1 MPRGGAVMLL
11 AFQVFL
17 AIHIVAG
24 ATGIIAFWVPVLG
37 RKGSPNHRRWGRVF
51 NRCMLAVGC
60 AAIGLSTATLIDPLG
75 THPHLAGHPDFRDP
89 ALIRAV
95 FGWMMLYL
103 AILTIN
109 LTWYGWLAVR
119 NGRRHHLNREWRN
132 RALQWLV
139 LAAAVNC
146 AVQAWLAGIPLLAG
160 MAVIGFA
167 TVGTNWHFLRQDDP
181 GPTLWLREH
190 IKALVGAG
198 ISVYTAFF
206 AFGAVRVAPFLALNP
221 LLWAIPLVVGLTLI
235 VVHRRR
241 VLRQHAA
248 SRSAVPAAS

>member
-1 MPRGGAVMLL
+1 MLL

-37 RKGSPNHRRWGRVF
+37 AKGGRNHRRWGRVF
-51 NRCMLAVGC
+51 NYCMLIVGC
-60 AAIGLSTATLIDPLG
+60 AAIGLSTATLLDPLG
-75 THPHLAGHPDFRDP
+75 THPHLASHPEFQDP

-119 NGRRHHLNREWRN
+119 NGRRHQLNREWRN
-132 RALQWLV
+132 EVLQWVLLV
-139 LAAAVNC
+139 AAGNC

-160 MAVIGFA
+160 MSVIGFA
-167 TVGTNWHFLRQDDP
+167 TVGTNWYFLWQDEP
-181 GPTLWLREH
+181 PPNLWLKEH

-221 LLWAIPLVVGLTLI
+221 VLWAIPLTVGLALI
-235 VVHRRR
+235 IWHRRQ
-241 VLRQHAA
+241 VDRQSAA
-248 SRSAVPAAS
+248 TQRAAPAAS

>member
-1 MPRGGAVMLL
+1 MLL
-11 AFQVFL
+11 VFQVFL

-24 ATGIIAFWVPVLG
+24 ATGIVAFWVPVAG
-37 RKGSPNHRRWGRVF
+37 RKGGTRHRRWGRLF
-51 NRCMLAVGC
+51 NYCMLTVGV

-75 THPHLAGHPDFRDP
+75 THPHLATHAEFSDP

-119 NGRRHHLNREWRN
+119 NGRDHHRNREWRN
-132 RALQWLV
+132 RALQWVLLV
-139 LAAAVNC
+139 AATNC
-146 AVQAWLAGIPLLAG
+146 AVQAWLAGVPLLAG

-167 TVGTNWHFLRQDDP
+167 TVGTNWYFLWQDDP
-181 GPTLWLREH
+181 PPNYWLKEH

-221 LLWAIPLVVGLTLI
+221 ALWAIPLTVGLALI
-235 VVHRRR
+235 LWHRRR
-241 VLRQHAA
+241 VDRQ
-248 SRSAVPAAS
+248 SAPRTAPAAP

>member
-1 MPRGGAVMLL
+1 MLL

-17 AIHIVAG
+17 VIHIAAG
-24 ATGIIAFWVPVLG
+24 ATGLVAFWVPVAG
-37 RKGSPNHRRWGRVF
+37 RKGGTRHRRFGRVF
-51 NRCMLAVGC
+51 TYCMLTVGC

-75 THPHLAGHPDFRDP
+75 THPHLATHAEFQDP

-119 NGRRHHLNREWRN
+119 NGRQHQRNREWRN
-132 RALQWLV
+132 QVLQWVL
-139 LAAAVNC
+139 LAAATNC
-146 AVQAWLAGIPLLAG
+146 AVQAWLAGVPLLAG

-167 TVGTNWHFLRQDDP
+167 TVATNWYFLWQDEP
-181 GPTLWLREH
+181 PPTLWLKEH

-221 LLWAIPLVVGLTLI
+221 VLWAIPLTVGLTLI
-235 VVHRRR
+235 FWHRWQVDR
-241 VLRQHAA
+241 HAA
-248 SRSAVPAAS
+248 SRPTASAVT

>member
-1 MPRGGAVMLL
+1 MLL

-17 AIHIVAG
+17 AIHILAG
-24 ATGIIAFWVPVLG
+24 VTGIVAFWVPVAG
-37 RKGSPNHRRWGRVF
+37 RKGSTNHRRWGRVF
-51 NRCMLAVGC
+51 NYCMLVVGC
-60 AAIGLSTATLIDPLG
+60 AAIGLSTATLIDPLA
-75 THPHLAGHPDFRDP
+75 THPHLASSPEFQDP
-89 ALIRAV
+89 AIIRAV

-119 NGRRHHLNREWRN
+119 NGRRHQLNREWRN
-132 RALQWLV
+132 EALQWILLV
-139 LAAAVNC
+139 AAVNC

-160 MAVIGFA
+160 MSLVGFA
-167 TVGTNWHFLRQDDP
+167 TVGTNWYFLRQDNPAPD
-181 GPTLWLREH
+181 LWLREH

-221 LLWAIPLVVGLTLI
+221 VLWAIPLTVGMTLI
-235 VVHRRR
+235 VWHRRQ
-241 VLRQHAA
+241 VLRQSAA
-248 SRSAVPAAS
+248 SRRAAPAAS